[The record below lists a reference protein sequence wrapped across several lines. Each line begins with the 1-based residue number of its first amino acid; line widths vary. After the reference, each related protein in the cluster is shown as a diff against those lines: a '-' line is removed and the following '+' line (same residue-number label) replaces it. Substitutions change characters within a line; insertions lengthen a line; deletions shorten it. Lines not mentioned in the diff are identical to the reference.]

1 VLRVGQVRAATGGRG
16 ASVVLDAIGG
26 TVGGQA
32 FAAAADGSGRIGL
45 YGFASGGWSPIE
57 PGELSRRGLT
67 VTGALGV
74 AFARSAADQR
84 ADAEEALRAAAA
96 GRLIP
101 RVHAAHSLDHAAR
114 AHADLEGRQTVGAV
128 VLTP

>member
-1 VLRVGQVRAATGGRG
+1 
-16 ASVVLDAIGG
+16 VLDAIGG
-26 TVGGQA
+26 RVGGQA
-32 FAAAADGSGRIGL
+32 FEAAADGSGRIGL

-67 VTGALGV
+67 VTGALGA

-84 ADAEEALRAAAA
+84 ADAEEALRAAAG
-96 GRLIP
+96 GRLVP
-101 RVHAAHSLDHAAR
+101 RVHAAHPLGDAAR
-114 AHADLEGRQTVGAV
+114 AHADLEGRRTIGAV